1 MSTQSAENYL
11 DELLNSVN
19 PEHSKAVLTEENA
32 VAEEDIQFDIQ
43 PESQPQNNDVVRNTA
58 KAEAEFLMEFEK
70 ELAGDDYEDFL
81 KDFEDNNILPED
93 RLAEEDMIFTE
104 EDALLSMLGGDF
116 ADGADEVQ
124 SAEPEAAL
132 DNDDFSLEELALSG
146 VEIEEILAGDASM
159 EEPDLSADAPVK
171 QDEVIDLSQM
181 GEEDLISLLAGADDL
196 SDIGQLFSQNDNN
209 LPIEGE
215 DPFAAFAESEMS
227 ANEEELDVV
236 KQDAK
241 PAKKVGFLE
250 KLTNLLF
257 GKEVVEEE
265 KKPEAVSITAD
276 DLPGVVELSDENADI
291 LAMFSDAGSLD
302 PVEKEE
308 PKKGKAKK
316 EKKKKEAKPKTPKK
330 PKAPKPK
337 KEKKPKEKDNT
348 PPLPKGPVVLVVLL
362 AASIF
367 VLVFFGTDL
376 LGYDSALTKAKDLY
390 KHGQYSQ
397 AAEAIAGIT
406 IKEEDMMIEGK
417 INTLAAVHSQYQEY
431 LTFMKYDR
439 KAEALD
445 SLICAAGRIV
455 VNEENTLTF
464 DCSSEMD
471 NLKDHITRELAEFS
485 VTYQEALDLYSLNN
499 RDRAEYTRELYK
511 LYEKLGIEVE

>member
-19 PEHSKAVLTEENA
+19 PEHSKEVLTEENA

-116 ADGADEVQ
+116 ADGADKVQ
-124 SAEPEAAL
+124 PAEPEEAL

-146 VEIEEILAGDASM
+146 IEIEEILAGDASM

-265 KKPEAVSITAD
+265 KKPEAVSIAAD
-276 DLPGVVELSDENADI
+276 
-291 LAMFSDAGSLD
+291 
-302 PVEKEE
+302 
-308 PKKGKAKK
+308 AK
-316 EKKKKEAKPKTPKK
+316 
-330 PKAPKPK
+330 
-337 KEKKPKEKDNT
+337 
-348 PPLPKGPVVLVVLL
+348 
-362 AASIF
+362 
-367 VLVFFGTDL
+367 
-376 LGYDSALTKAKDLY
+376 
-390 KHGQYSQ
+390 
-397 AAEAIAGIT
+397 
-406 IKEEDMMIEGK
+406 
-417 INTLAAVHSQYQEY
+417 
-431 LTFMKYDR
+431 
-439 KAEALD
+439 
-445 SLICAAGRIV
+445 
-455 VNEENTLTF
+455 
-464 DCSSEMD
+464 
-471 NLKDHITRELAEFS
+471 
-485 VTYQEALDLYSLNN
+485 
-499 RDRAEYTRELYK
+499 
-511 LYEKLGIEVE
+511 